1 MTRRTGTF
9 LSLAALIAVVQAAMA
24 EPRSQQP
31 SPAATPRPSRTMR
44 EMVMMPV
51 VYRVPGMDN
60 VVVRSDL
67 RYTTVSDPHL
77 SRSSLRSRTS
87 AMAPARCLRSSSR
100 ARAWTRYPR

>member
-9 LSLAALIAVVQAAMA
+9 LSLAALIAVVHAAMA

-60 VVVRSDL
+60 AITFANHPSGVHGFDNQN
-67 RYTTVSDPHL
+67 DDN
-77 SRSSLRSRTS
+77 RSREII
-87 AMAPARCLRSSSR
+87 RSVLAFMKSHLGV
-100 ARAWTRYPR
+100 AGA